1 VAREHFAGV
10 QKRGDPN
17 PWRAAADVA
26 RDAYP
31 ELREFTAPWL
41 YPGPPAIERRTLSGI
56 SPSLHG
62 ASSRGRI
69 DRASGGPRLPAFG
82 SGPLHNGSMFGPE
95 RELAARR
102 AAFAWLDQKLTS
114 GQAELSRSELESFEF
129 EGEQL
134 KLIDQSRGIRNPAQF
149 TATLSVMTGANS
161 PYADE
166 PLPGGL
172 VRYAYR
178 SGEGGDNVKLKRAAQ
193 LGVPII
199 YFRSIRPGAYVADYP
214 VYVTDVPDK
223 RVVLLAI
230 GEEMH
235 FFGDPLA
242 MSPAQRRYAER
253 LVRQRL
259 HQPVFRAKV
268 MHAYE
273 RSCAICS
280 LRHPDLLDAA
290 HIIPDAGEAGT
301 PEVSNG
307 MALCKIHH
315 AAYDRNFLA
324 VSPDYRVTVN
334 HQLMLEVDGPMLKH
348 GIQAMNGQRIR
359 VPERR
364 SDQPNRE
371 ALALRF
377 EQFLAASP

>member
-1 VAREHFAGV
+1 MFDPQRE
-10 QKRGDPN
+10 
-17 PWRAAADVA
+17 
-26 RDAYP
+26 
-31 ELREFTAPWL
+31 
-41 YPGPPAIERRTLSGI
+41 
-56 SPSLHG
+56 
-62 ASSRGRI
+62 
-69 DRASGGPRLPAFG
+69 
-82 SGPLHNGSMFGPE
+82 M
-95 RELAARR
+95 AARR
-102 AAFAWLDQKLTS
+102 AAFAWLDRKLTS
-114 GQAELSRSELESFEF
+114 GQAELSRAELESFEF

-149 TATLSVMTGANS
+149 AATLSVMTGANS

-172 VRYAYR
+172 VRYSYR
-178 SGEGGDNVKLKRAAQ
+178 AGEGSDNIKLKRAAE

-199 YFRSIRPGAYVADYP
+199 YFRSIRRGAYVADYP
-214 VYVTDVPDK
+214 VYVTDVPDE

-242 MSPAQRRYAER
+242 MTPAQREYVER
-253 LVRQRL
+253 MVRQRL
-259 HQPVFRAKV
+259 HQPLFRAKV

-273 RSCAICS
+273 RSCAICA

-290 HIIPDAGEAGT
+290 HIIPDADEAGT

-324 VSPDYRVTVN
+324 VSPDYRVHVN
-334 HQLMLEVDGPMLKH
+334 DELMREVDGPMLKY
-348 GIQAMNGQRIR
+348 GIQAMHGRGIR
-359 VPERR
+359 LPAHRQERPDTA
-364 SDQPNRE
+364 S
-371 ALALRF
+371 LAIRF
-377 EQFLAASP
+377 EQFLATAR